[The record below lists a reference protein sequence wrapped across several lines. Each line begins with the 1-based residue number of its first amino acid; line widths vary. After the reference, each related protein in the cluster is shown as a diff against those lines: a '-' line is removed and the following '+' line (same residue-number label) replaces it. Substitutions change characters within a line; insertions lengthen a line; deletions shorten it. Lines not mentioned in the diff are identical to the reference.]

1 MSQSH
6 TPATPAPAVV
16 TPTTSATGMTRTDS
30 WTDIVVSF
38 DGAPVYAK
46 RRPGTGNP
54 VVFLHGYGDY
64 GDCWQGL
71 LARLPSDLDATLA
84 DSLGHGHSGYPA
96 SGCDA
101 VARRDAVVQLLRE
114 HIGPAVLVGHSMGA
128 ATALAVAAVEPTLV
142 AGLVL
147 EDPPWW
153 LDEIARRPVSVIRIA
168 RSESLVQWIEGL
180 QRRTVAD
187 VTASCRADHPD
198 WDEVEF
204 EHWARSKLRVDLSGV
219 DLPYREIAESVLEQ
233 WQQVRCPALL
243 VTGDPAKSGI
253 VTDELAQQFLTCVA
267 GAERSHHPA
276 CGHDIRRDDPAGV
289 AAAITDF
296 LAALGAPAAASA

>member
-1 MSQSH
+1 MSQPQP
-6 TPATPAPAVV
+6 PAFPGQPVV
-16 TPTTSATGMTRTDS
+16 DPDALAAGESGGQA
-30 WTDIVVSF
+30 WTDIVMAF
-38 DGAPVYAK
+38 DSAPVYAK
-46 RRPGTGNP
+46 RRPGSGTP

-71 LARLPSDLDATLA
+71 LARLPRGIDATLV

-114 HIGPAVLVGHSMGA
+114 HIGPAALVGHSMGA
-128 ATALAVAAVEPTLV
+128 GTALAVAAVEPTLV
-142 AGLVL
+142 TGLVL

-153 LDEIARRPVSVIRIA
+153 LDEIARRPVNVIRIA
-168 RSESLVQWIEGL
+168 RSEALVQWIEGL
-180 QRRTVAD
+180 QQRTVAD

-204 EHWARSKLRVDLSGV
+204 EHWARSKLRVDLAGV
-219 DLPYREIAESVLEQ
+219 DLPYREIPESVLEQ

-253 VTDELAQQFLTCVA
+253 VTDEMAEQFLA
-267 GAERSHHPA
+267 HLPGARRSHHPV

-289 AAAITDF
+289 AAAISEF
-296 LAALGAPAAASA
+296 LAARGAPAAATA